1 MRVDA
6 PAAKHRT
13 TALAAI
19 VTLYSLALLGIAPP
33 PAGAIAASFGAR
45 QAHAPGSPGWP
56 GSLSCDRSWLG
67 GASVGMPNDWWN
79 PANWSPQGV
88 PTATDNVCVTSG
100 DSPIQLWDKH
110 NAVQTATV
118 ASLTLGDPS
127 GAGAPMTVLMTAD
140 CPHQLTLSLGNGGT
154 VAANAELA
162 LRGQRDCTGSAVT
175 VAVSGGTLVSAGTIS
190 ATLPSAGDP
199 NPHDFLQGSIT
210 NAGGVIKAVNPMVY
224 SGSALDNAG
233 RLVGSTFLVDG
244 GTFTNDAGGTVSA
257 TELDVVD
264 GTFNQGDGSGAGT
277 QIYVEGGSLNYT
289 GQGAGT
295 VHARGSVVMSGTIGS
310 AQSLVIES
318 LSDCDEL
325 GDATVTAGGFTN
337 FGTITL
343 TNAATSCNPGSTT
356 LVVLTTKLINRGVFT
371 ADPGTEG
378 GDRTL
383 QGSVLNSGT
392 VSVLAGTQL
401 TISGSLANYH
411 SSQNL
416 LDGGGF
422 SLSGT
427 LAVPGIDVHGLSANV
442 SVSGNGVLLDST
454 TTSNG
459 LRNLASVDS
468 VASLSLLGGANL
480 TTTGP
485 LDVEHDL
492 TLGPT
497 DTLTLGGGYTQG
509 SAGALTAEVSPSGMG
524 QVNATAGATVLAGK
538 LVISAVGGFVPAP
551 GSTFSPVAYGSETGE
566 FSSILGAPIGDGD
579 AYVIE
584 YEPSAAV
591 LVVRTPTLVL
601 QPTSGP
607 AGSQFTATGDGFSP
621 GEPVGL
627 SLKDVQLQ
635 GATADASG
643 HFAVTETVPDL
654 TQAQYTVTARGFVS
668 YVTATRL
675 FTIKRGILNGQFRE
689 IGMQLLDTD
698 PAAEHPTTANTDEAM
713 DFNDTSH
720 LLATYQEG
728 QYADGGAIGT
738 GYATSFDDGGTW
750 SSGNLPGVSTA
761 VGGTYPRAANPRGT
775 FGPNGQAYVV
785 SQVLD
790 PAACLSGLAVNVSVD
805 GGLTW
810 ADPTFPVQDTGCGTQ
825 DDMTGIAVDTFPASP
840 FFGRI
845 YVVWDRIEPTG
856 QPVMVASSPDG
867 GATWSPPV
875 QVTPAGVSGTAP
887 TPLVQPNG
895 DLTVYYP
902 QPAAQVETVQTSPD
916 GGATFGAPVTVSSF
930 DAADPPGF
938 LAGNGQGMG
947 DAAVDP
953 VTGDLYVVW
962 PDRRYDNWGLNAIVM
977 SKSTDGGAT
986 WVGPLLLSGAPV
998 NPIDRFTPGI
1008 GAYGGY
1014 VAVTW
1019 YHLFHDSY
1027 GNLSLNRGFTYSG
1040 TNGATWSKAL
1050 LIGCH
1055 RRPLEFDLT
1064 EAAQIGGLYFFGNY
1078 QSVVT
1083 TPAESHPVW
1092 TVSSAAST
1100 DYNQV
1105 AWTATMRFVQSR
1117 DGPRVDSIC

>member
-337 FGTITL
+337 L
-343 TNAATSCNPGSTT
+343 
-356 LVVLTTKLINRGVFT
+356 
-371 ADPGTEG
+371 
-378 GDRTL
+378 
-383 QGSVLNSGT
+383 
-392 VSVLAGTQL
+392 
-401 TISGSLANYH
+401 
-411 SSQNL
+411 
-416 LDGGGF
+416 
-422 SLSGT
+422 
-427 LAVPGIDVHGLSANV
+427 NV